1 MNGSAFS
8 ALGQVTKRVFRPW
21 LELKWIRMFTDY
33 DEKINHF
40 QKKSDDVIK
49 GVSINVSVDSNRKRP
64 FINIRFVQII
74 QRTIDEGF
82 SNDSF
87 VDKLIGISRENPD
100 FTLDD
105 IKVEAHSLLIGVN
118 ENEIS

>member
-1 MNGSAFS
+1 
-8 ALGQVTKRVFRPW
+8 
-21 LELKWIRMFTDY
+21 MFTDY